1 MLTQQRYFFSIL
13 FPFFSFLSISRH
25 KSIFNSLLQSAVS
38 TTTLIFPKSIFE
50 ILFPNLHQLSFSST
64 PLVILLA
71 IAGTVSI
78 HRHRQDL
85 KLPLS
90 FLHLRKIASYASLVT
105 YFITYEIPSA
115 QVICCSVILLNM
127 LAQVQLA

>member
-1 MLTQQRYFFSIL
+1 M
-13 FPFFSFLSISRH
+13 
-25 KSIFNSLLQSAVS
+25 
-38 TTTLIFPKSIFE
+38 
-50 ILFPNLHQLSFSST
+50 
-64 PLVILLA
+64 A

-90 FLHLRKIASYASLVT
+90 FLHLQKIASYASLVT
-105 YFITYEIPSA
+105 YFITYEIPSV